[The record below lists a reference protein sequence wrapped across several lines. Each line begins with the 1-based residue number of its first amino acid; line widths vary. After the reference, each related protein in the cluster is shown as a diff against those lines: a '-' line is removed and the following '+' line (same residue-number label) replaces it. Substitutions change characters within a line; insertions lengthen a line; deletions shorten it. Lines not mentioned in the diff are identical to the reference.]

1 MMGVF
6 AKKVANATNQDFFRP
21 ESQLDIHSTPL
32 PLSQPGNAQA
42 CQAPPKHI
50 HSERRKEVTTF
61 QMDST
66 SWEWGCINTGS
77 TSKCLPE
84 RSEKQIHPSGYS
96 WSQSFL
102 DPSAL
107 ALPHSALKSRVD
119 CQQRKHNLRSQG
131 ITLTRWWVLTGPMPQ
146 SPGSPA
152 KSCSSLYL
160 LLPWAAHASQLSQP
174 HPWHT
179 QRSSPN

>member
-1 MMGVF
+1 MQQPPHTGSQEPIVNFLGVWENGWHHIGSWKLAMMGVF

-50 HSERRKEVTTF
+50 HSERRKAVTTF

-66 SWEWGCINTGS
+66 SWAWGCINTRS
-77 TSKCLPE
+77 TSKCLLE
-84 RSEKQIHPSGYS
+84 RSEKQIHPAGYS

-102 DPSAL
+102 RSLSPCPSPL
-107 ALPHSALKSRVD
+107 CSEIPCWLPTEEA
-119 CQQRKHNLRSQG
+119 
-131 ITLTRWWVLTGPMPQ
+131 
-146 SPGSPA
+146 
-152 KSCSSLYL
+152 
-160 LLPWAAHASQLSQP
+160 
-174 HPWHT
+174 
-179 QRSSPN
+179 